1 MSEKSPSL
9 MIKTILGHLQTGV
22 EKLESGALSPED
34 MELLVEDAKELY
46 ERMVILRYKIYET
59 NVLGV
64 KEPVISAS
72 IRQTEIETPI
82 DLFGAIEE
90 PTIAPE
96 PEFEVTFA
104 NGESEILDQ
113 EASTEQWQE
122 EEEEVEELILE
133 KEEVE
138 QPILE
143 VDAVEEPIQAVED
156 HILEEEKEE
165 EQLLEEEEIEEP
177 IHTFEKPIP
186 DEAPFQEEIE
196 EPIQTF
202 ADPIQETE
210 APTPWE
216 PQFSADQPIWM
227 AEMEANIRDS
237 RSVFPLESLI
247 GAFTLNEKL
256 QFINEL
262 FEGSSDDF
270 STNIKQLDQ
279 LASMDA
285 ARNMLA
291 ELAQTF
297 NWDTESEIVED
308 FIYKI
313 CRRHAAG
320 A

>member
-82 DLFGAIEE
+82 DLFGSIEE

-113 EASTEQWQE
+113 EASTEQWQDEEDEEDEVVEPIQE
-122 EEEEVEELILE
+122 EEEFEEHVQTFQEPILEEE

-138 QPILE
+138 QPIIE
-143 VDAVEEPIQAVED
+143 VDEVVEPIQEEEEFEEPVQTFQEP
-156 HILEEEKEE
+156 ILEKEE
-165 EQLLEEEEIEEP
+165 E
-177 IHTFEKPIP
+177 
-186 DEAPFQEEIE
+186 
-196 EPIQTF
+196 
-202 ADPIQETE
+202 PIQETE

-262 FEGSSDDF
+262 FDGSSDDF

-320 A
+320 V